1 MSLESD
7 LAGYLMTLKNSPLF
21 KQPTITRKAVETL
34 DNRQVMRFTAQM
46 ELV

>member
-1 MSLESD
+1 MSLESE
-7 LAGYLMTLKNSPLF
+7 LAGYLMTLKSSPLF
-21 KQPTITRKAVETL
+21 KQPTITRRAIEML